1 MWSGVTLGKQGL
13 VFVILGTPLFELL
26 WFLEQHKMV
35 NVVFTTS
42 ICVKEEII
50 KCMDQMFLGDFKL
63 NDIEL
68 QKNRE

>member
-1 MWSGVTLGKQGL
+1 MVSVVVTTG
-13 VFVILGTPLFELL
+13 
-26 WFLEQHKMV
+26 
-35 NVVFTTS
+35 S
-42 ICVKEEII
+42 CVEEEII